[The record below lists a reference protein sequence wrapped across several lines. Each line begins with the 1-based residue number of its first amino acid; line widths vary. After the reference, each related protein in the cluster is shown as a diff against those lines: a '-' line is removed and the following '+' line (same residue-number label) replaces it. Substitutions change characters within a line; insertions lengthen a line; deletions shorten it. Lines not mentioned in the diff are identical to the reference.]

1 MRAQMHR
8 WWWALPIFVAS
19 AAGIMSFH
27 VDPYLA
33 YVATSW
39 IIFGLLGMSLDMV
52 WGRGGLL
59 SLGQTAFYGLGGY
72 VGSIVAI
79 NFSGTTGNTLIWS
92 LPVGALAGAVIAG
105 GIGVLIYYSRMG
117 PLQSTI
123 LTYTLTLILWT
134 GSVSFTAE
142 IGSAVVGGDNGMS
155 NIPGFKLSFG
165 TAAKSLSPNAMLL
178 TVVVIAIAVYLIA
191 KRLMYSPFGLIIDCI
206 RLDAEKTELLGYDV
220 RRFGLILFMAAG
232 GVAGLAGSLFG
243 AWAQYLNPSI
253 FSVQEALLVP
263 VYVLVGGLGTLSG
276 AFFGAVAVG
285 GLSFWLGGGVIGGQT
300 TLVVGACLIF
310 LVLFLPKGIIGG
322 IGTLVGFLRHRNPK
336 KTEIEAA
343 HGLNKEIDFGNLR
356 KFIRLNSN
364 RMSSTLETHNIA
376 KRFGGVTAVNQ
387 VNHSF
392 KSGHVFCL
400 IGPNGAGKSS
410 YLKICTGAYKA
421 DKGEVLL
428 NGQDVT
434 RSNPFARVNLGMGIK
449 NQKAQVFH
457 ELSVKQ
463 NLWVSAYGKN
473 RNAHKAE
480 DMADEM
486 LHMLGIATLSSRP
499 ASELSHGQQQ
509 WLDIGMVICLSP
521 GVVLLDEPA
530 AGMTQMERRQL
541 SKLVKLLSES
551 AAVIVVEHDMGFVRS
566 LDTMITVL
574 HQGSIFAH
582 GDMEELR
589 KDERILD
596 IYLGRDKNV

>member
-19 AAGIMSFH
+19 AAGIMSFR

-39 IIFGLLGMSLDMV
+39 VIFGLLGMSLDMV

-79 NFSGTTGNTLIWS
+79 NYSGTTGNTLIWS
-92 LPVGALAGAVIAG
+92 LPVGALAGALIAG
-105 GIGVLIYYSRMG
+105 GIGILIYYSRMG

-155 NIPGFKLSFG
+155 NIPGFKLGFG
-165 TAAKSLSPNAMLL
+165 TTAKSLSPNAMLL
-178 TVVVIAIAVYLIA
+178 TVVAIAIAVYLIA

-220 RRFGLILFMAAG
+220 RRFGLILFMTAG

-300 TLVVGACLIF
+300 TLVVGACLIL

-322 IGTLVGFLRHRNPK
+322 IGTLVEFLGNRNPK
-336 KTEIEAA
+336 KTKIEAA

-356 KFIRLNSN
+356 KFIRLNSS
-364 RMSSTLETHNIA
+364 RISSTLETRNIA

-392 KSGHVFCL
+392 ESGHVFCL

-457 ELSVKQ
+457 ELSVQQ
-463 NLWVSAYGKN
+463 NLWVSAYSKN
-473 RNAHKAE
+473 RNKHKAE
-480 DMADEM
+480 HMADEM
-486 LHMLGIATLSSRP
+486 LHMLGIEALSSRP

-596 IYLGRDKNV
+596 IYLGRSKNV